1 MTFTQISRRCQDDE
15 KGFEGL
21 GGSIYQGVRWPQAPG
36 MKVYLQYSRHGNG
49 VLMLLSHNYCICYII
64 IVYGYVRL
72 HGMLKSAYRILEVF
86 WSGDVFCLIGGVLVM
101 RHFGRNPLVMAWLFR
116 YINKIVF
123 PDQNLL
129 IFLK

>member
-1 MTFTQISRRCQDDE
+1 MLEVYSYSRESVGRKHRYEDLFTWCGRRSVPHVFINVVMTTKYTITQI
-15 KGFEGL
+15 
-21 GGSIYQGVRWPQAPG
+21 
-36 MKVYLQYSRHGNG
+36 N
-49 VLMLLSHNYCICYII
+49 CYII